1 MIREI
6 NSSVEAWLVNF
17 QGFADA
23 GQLAVVSYPTLGEGR
38 LDKWLG
44 AEFGKSRIRPNHS
57 LSCHQRVID

>member
-17 QGFADA
+17 QGFPDA

-44 AEFGKSRIRPNHS
+44 AGVWTCSKRQCYGEEPGWN
-57 LSCHQRVID
+57 